1 MGRAEF
7 MRPPGHL
14 AMSYRSDASA
24 FKTAEVPE
32 HVRAPLRALPPRA
45 RGRSI
50 RGDSLGGPRRQRRA
64 PFFRLSSII
73 TSRRPF
79 VAERR
84 PADVRPPV
92 RSLTSLLPAP
102 PLPSRQSLAAKR
114 EIETRYRGA
123 DPLGTRGPSWN
134 QSNYVEQNYHFRDKS
149 VPALLST
156 AAAPM
161 GPSADAHAA
170 TARVIRKGDLA
181 RGSRSIAFSKNG
193 AMEGGGWRST
203 TLTTPEELRDRLETT
218 RRETEAHCAE
228 ATSRI
233 LTRTGYRPPWKL
245 EEERM
250 ATMRALK
257 AKGHWPA
264 PPPPVEVIECTKR
277 SKATRADIRAVMELD
292 DFVAP
297 ADAEND
303 RARARREAGR
313 GGRRG

>member
-1 MGRAEF
+1 
-7 MRPPGHL
+7 
-14 AMSYRSDASA
+14 
-24 FKTAEVPE
+24 
-32 HVRAPLRALPPRA
+32 
-45 RGRSI
+45 
-50 RGDSLGGPRRQRRA
+50 
-64 PFFRLSSII
+64 
-73 TSRRPF
+73 
-79 VAERR
+79 
-84 PADVRPPV
+84 
-92 RSLTSLLPAP
+92 
-102 PLPSRQSLAAKR
+102 
-114 EIETRYRGA
+114 
-123 DPLGTRGPSWN
+123 
-134 QSNYVEQNYHFRDKS
+134 
-149 VPALLST
+149 
-156 AAAPM
+156 M

-203 TLTTPEELRDRLETT
+203 TLTTPEELRDRHETT

-233 LTRTGYRPPWKL
+233 LTRRGYRPPWKL